1 MVQER
6 NDIKITVQSPQ
17 LQLTTTLRR
26 SPTMTAVS
34 ALDPSSTRSR
44 TPTIF
49 TILGGTTVPDRAA
62 IVKAHCREG
71 STVELRWEVND
82 AGGDAGI
89 GVWLHCRTLLGLMSV
104 SKRIGHVPAE
114 TAQELQ
120 PLTDKSSTVVAHGV
134 VRSVYVPSGRDE
146 AAVSVEI
153 VPEPR

>member
-1 MVQER
+1 M
-6 NDIKITVQSPQ
+6 
-17 LQLTTTLRR
+17 
-26 SPTMTAVS
+26 
-34 ALDPSSTRSR
+34 
-44 TPTIF
+44 
-49 TILGGTTVPDRAA
+49 
-62 IVKAHCREG
+62 
-71 STVELRWEVND
+71 RWEVND

-114 TAQELQ
+114 TAQALE
-120 PLTDKSSTVVAHGV
+120 PLTDKSSTVIAHGV